1 MSNYGDTPASG
12 VVREATGSLLEKVQ
26 ADVAHV
32 VNSLESIC
40 ARRRLPLLRPLERAP
55 KPLLPA
61 LPPPPANAPT
71 RARAP

>member
-40 ARRRLPLLRPLERAP
+40 ARRRLPLLRALERART
-55 KPLLPA
+55 PLLPA
-61 LPPPPANAPT
+61 LPPRANAPT

>member
-40 ARRRLPLLRPLERAP
+40 ARRC
-55 KPLLPA
+55 
-61 LPPPPANAPT
+61 PPFFEPWNAHADPYSRRSPPRANAPT